1 MDIQVKQKGKKTH
14 TKNTKCVY
22 VHFKK
27 VEMHNKTVRI

>member
-1 MDIQVKQKGKKTH
+1 MDIQVKQKGKKIH

-22 VHFKK
+22 VHKK